1 MSMYIERT
9 EEVKTVPEM
18 LVWKV
23 QDGPYCLDDLP
34 EPVQEIAEGWPFRYW
49 LVVMA
54 THDNSDDSYDTEVW
68 FETFEDAY
76 GFAEDVKKSMEPI
89 EIKDESYEDDQ
100 N

>member
-1 MSMYIERT
+1 M
-9 EEVKTVPEM
+9 PEM

-34 EPVQEIAEGWPFRYW
+34 ESMQEIAEGWPFRYW

-54 THDNSDDSYDTEVW
+54 THDSYDGPYDTEVW

-76 GFAEDVKKSMEPI
+76 GFAEDVGKAMAPI
-89 EIKDESYEDDQ
+89 EIKDEFYEDDH